1 MPARQAIQLGGTN
14 FGYLNAHGLD
24 ASLSHLASVGI
35 KVVELGLAPPH
46 VDLENFSS
54 DDCRRLRRRFEEL
67 GMTCSSVNI
76 AELNLITQN
85 SGIAALARRQYLRAI
100 EIAAEIGAGA
110 VVVVPGRQ
118 HPLRPTPEAIAMK
131 NFRAILSDLLEAAT
145 KRDLIIALE
154 TVPFG
159 FLETAK
165 KLSAL
170 VDEVAHPRLKLALDS
185 ANMFMVEDPAQGVL
199 DAAGK
204 IYIAHVSDAW
214 KGKWAHTSIGRGEI
228 DFAAFYQALERINYQ
243 GVTIYE
249 LMDAEDPVPRL
260 AHDLGLLTAKGWSLD
275 ASTGRAA

>member
-1 MPARQAIQLGGTN
+1 MPARDAIQLGGTN
-14 FGYLNAHGLD
+14 FGYLYAHGLD
-24 ASLSHLASVGI
+24 ASLEHLASVGV

-46 VDLENFSS
+46 FDLESF
-54 DDCRRLRRRFEEL
+54 DAQDCRRLRQRLDGL
-67 GMTCSSVNI
+67 GLVCSSVNL

-85 SGIAALARRQYLRAI
+85 RGFAALALRQYHRAI

-118 HPLRPTPEAIAMK
+118 HPLRPTPEELAMAR
-131 NFRAILSDLLEAAT
+131 FRAVLMELLQAASARNLIL
-145 KRDLIIALE
+145 ALE

-165 KLSAL
+165 KLADF
-170 VDEVAHPRLKLALDS
+170 VDQIGHPLLRLALDS

-204 IYIAHVSDAW
+204 IYISHVSDAW
-214 KGKWAHTSIGRGEI
+214 KRKWAHTSIGRGEI
-228 DFAAFYQALERINYQ
+228 DFAAFHQALERVNYQ

-260 AHDLGLLTAKGWSLD
+260 AHDLGLLQSKGWSLV
-275 ASTGRAA
+275 APAGRA